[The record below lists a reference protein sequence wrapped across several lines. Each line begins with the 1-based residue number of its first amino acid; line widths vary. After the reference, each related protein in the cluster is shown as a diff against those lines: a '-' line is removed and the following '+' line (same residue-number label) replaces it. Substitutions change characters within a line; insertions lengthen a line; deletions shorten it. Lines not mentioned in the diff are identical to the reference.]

1 MARPIALWG
10 DPTSPT
16 FYHDYVVMVDF
27 MGQRIPWH
35 KWAVVPLKA
44 VEADII
50 ASGVAYHW
58 EDLQVY
64 CKRYI
69 NNTRIWSNH
78 AQALAVDI
86 NPEDNPQQKPLKTD
100 IPPVVRKAFER
111 HGFKSGARYSTPDP
125 MHMEYLGLPVKERQE
140 EDDMTIDEVR
150 KIVREEIAA
159 AYPSE
164 IAEVRTHLDKLGVLS
179 KSHTGTKAASVTL
192 VATALSRAL
201 KLVGK

>member
-10 DPTSPT
+10 NPDSAT
-16 FYHDYVVMVDF
+16 FVRAYIEYVSF
-27 MGQRIPWH
+27 MGKRIPWH
-35 KWAVVPLKA
+35 KWAIGPLMA
-44 VEADII
+44 VQADII
-50 ASGVAYHW
+50 ASGVKYHW
-58 EDLQVY
+58 DDLQTY
-64 CKRYI
+64 
-69 NNTRIWSNH
+69 NNRNIAGTHIKSNH
-78 AQALAVDI
+78 AWALAIDI
-86 NPEDNPQQKPLKTD
+86 NPAQNPWQKPLKTD
-100 IPPVVRKAFER
+100 IPVAVRDAFTR
-111 HGFKSGARYSTPDP
+111 HGFRWGGTYSKPDA
-125 MHMEYLGLPVKERQE
+125 MHFEYLGLPVKERQE

-159 AYPSE
+159 AYPPE